1 MRIGCVLRDLV
12 KGEMKIMLRYM
23 EHEERARSSGSLGF
37 NQRRNSY
44 GKPPLQILFL
54 VSFVNRLALERESN

>member
-23 EHEERARSSGSLGF
+23 EHEERACSSGSLGF
-37 NQRRNSY
+37 NQRRN
-44 GKPPLQILFL
+44 FL
-54 VSFVNRLALERESN
+54 WQTTPSDLISGLLRQ